1 MEAIHSQYPDVQGLS
16 WESRQDDSV
25 RSVVLFGD
33 RIPDGTLSAR
43 GVTQLD
49 RGFALWEL
57 LPLSVDYRWPSRMA
71 WNCSVF
77 ALDTP

>member
-16 WESRQDDSV
+16 WVSRQDDSV

-49 RGFALWEL
+49 RGFAL
-57 LPLSVDYRWPSRMA
+57 
-71 WNCSVF
+71 
-77 ALDTP
+77 